1 MDDVVGCAAVRESEA
16 GCACSG
22 CVLHGPMGRR
32 TRRAKAWLETVI
44 RLSVLLPTS
53 MAAVNAPSRTLGA
66 TTTAVAGSGTKTR
79 LYDSDSARTGLFIA
93 FSTPTQHPP
102 RARCIALP
110 AARGDDHDAVC
121 TISGPR
127 PRIIDPPPCR
137 CPHQRASRQ
146 SRNPPS
152 TLFAQ
157 DLNNSPSTPPLHR
170 PRRLPTVPATTPA
183 ICSRRRRRARARGH
197 RRIQRSRPAR
207 LTRPAMSETPPPL
220 PT

>member
-1 MDDVVGCAAVRESEA
+1 MCATWADGEADKTCEGLVRNCYSTFSSAADVDGRCERTFEDVGSDDG
-16 GCACSG
+16 GG
-22 CVLHGPMGRR
+22 G
-32 TRRAKAWLETVI
+32 
-44 RLSVLLPTS
+44 
-53 MAAVNAPSRTLGA
+53 
-66 TTTAVAGSGTKTR
+66 GSGTKTR

-170 PRRLPTVPATTPA
+170 PRRLPTPVVRAVRTA
-183 ICSRRRRRARARGH
+183 GGRRRPGGGPGARRAG
-197 RRIQRSRPAR
+197 
-207 LTRPAMSETPPPL
+207 TRTA
-220 PT
+220 